1 MPWNRALGAGLPGR
15 RDLAALVAWAL
26 AFPLALQAQGLHHG
40 TTGAGAGT
48 HVATLAGPATA
59 LPDAAGV
66 ALAADPSDVGVTL
79 SAAPVPF
86 GPGERATYQVK
97 FGFLSVGEGRMEVA
111 GLEDVRGRT
120 SYRIDWAI
128 KGGIPGARVNDRW
141 QSWVDVAGLFSHR
154 HIADLREVRYR
165 AYRHWEF
172 FPGERRWVR
181 EDNGSEGELA
191 SAEPLDD
198 IAFVYYVRTLPLQVG
213 DVYTL
218 PRYFRERGNPVVVR
232 VLRKDRIT
240 VPAGTFNTVVVQ
252 PVIRTGGLFSEGG
265 KAEIHFSDDHRRILV
280 YMHSKV
286 SFGNLSLHLRSLDE
300 GVPLQRLNMEQL
312 VAQGGSGSSGQR

>member
-1 MPWNRALGAGLPGR
+1 MSRKRAHGAGLSR
-15 RDLAALVAWAL
+15 RRELTALVAWAL
-26 AFPLALQAQGLHHG
+26 AFPISLHAQQPGH
-40 TTGAGAGT
+40 GAGGSGAGGLAGT
-48 HVATLAGPATA
+48 GPAM
-59 LPDAAGV
+59 
-66 ALAADPSDVGVTL
+66 TL

-111 GLEDVRGRT
+111 GVETVRGHS

-141 QSWVDVAGLFSHR
+141 QSWMDVAGLFSHR
-154 HIADLREVRYR
+154 HIADISEVRYR

-172 FPGERRWVR
+172 FPSEGRWAR
-181 EDNGSEGELA
+181 EDNGEEGELG
-191 SAEPLDD
+191 SLEPLDD
-198 IAFVYYVRTLPLQVG
+198 ITFVYYVRTLPLRVG

-218 PRYFRERGNPVVVR
+218 PRYFRESGNPVVVR

-240 VPAGTFNTVVVQ
+240 VPAGTFNTIVVQ
-252 PVIRTGGLFSEGG
+252 PTIRTRGLFSEGG

-280 YMHSKV
+280 QMQSKL
-286 SFGNLSLHLRSLDE
+286 SFGNLSLHLRTLDE
-300 GVPLQRLNMEQL
+300 GVPLRPLL
-312 VAQGGSGSSGQR
+312 P